1 MIGRNNMG
9 AEARGE
15 RLRAYFEIIRAEFLV
30 FTIVVA
36 SVPVSVALVTGE
48 FSPVN
53 AAIGTLL
60 VLMAH
65 IGVNSINVASDYR
78 RGIDED
84 TEETPFSGGVDTLT
98 SGRASYAT
106 ARNIGLI
113 SVATAVALMLYFF
126 LQYDPVLL
134 AALFVPGLVLV
145 VGYTDVF
152 ARTGLGETACGVGL
166 GALPTLVVFYVQSGS
181 LVQEIV
187 LVSIPMFLVCF
198 NLLLLNEFPD
208 IEADVKNGRMN
219 IPIAVGRTAAGYL
232 YTLVVSATALSLVA
246 LVAVYDLPVTILL
259 GLLPIALVA
268 GLLREFL
275 SGDPDVTEQDLLFH
289 TLWTLATPAFI
300 SVGFFI
306 HWLL

>member
-1 MIGRNNMG
+1 MIETRNMG
-9 AEARGE
+9 GEARDSPMK
-15 RLRAYFEIIRAEFLV
+15 AYFEIIRAEFLL
-30 FTIVVA
+30 FTLVVA
-36 SVPVSVALVTGE
+36 TVPVSIALVTGD

-78 RGIDED
+78 RGIDAE

-106 ARNIGLI
+106 ARNIGI
-113 SVATAVALMLYFF
+113 VSVVAAVVLMLYFF
-126 LQYDPVLL
+126 LQHNAVLL
-134 AALFVPGLVLV
+134 TALFVPGLVLV

-152 ARTGLGETACGVGL
+152 ARTGLGETACGAGL

-181 LVQEIV
+181 FVQEV
-187 LVSIPMFLVCF
+187 LLISVPMFLVCF

-219 IPIAVGRTAAGYL
+219 IPIAVGRTLAGYL
-232 YTLVVSATALSLVA
+232 YTAVVVATAATLVA
-246 LVAVYDLPVTILL
+246 LVVVYDLPATILL
-259 GLLPIALVA
+259 GLLPIAFLSSV
-268 GLLREFL
+268 LRDFL
-275 SGDPDVTEQDLLFH
+275 SGEPNITEQDLLRH
-289 TLWTLATPAFI
+289 TLWTLSTPAFI
-300 SVGFFI
+300 SAGLFV